1 MSFYITLRQLYAT
14 LRPFALLYATLL
26 YLGRPKNCT
35 TFFQNCRIF
44 PQTHNFFPNFIGTK
58 KFPKRSEKVI
68 ATNQPS
74 CNEVLVALRLE
85 VLFCSILFCSMKT
98 SIFVSHSTS
107 GNFYRSRIPP
117 SETI

>member
-1 MSFYITLRQLYAT
+1 MSVGRNSIKLKQDTDITISVEWGL
-14 LRPFALLYATLL
+14 
-26 YLGRPKNCT
+26 
-35 TFFQNCRIF
+35 
-44 PQTHNFFPNFIGTK
+44 
-58 KFPKRSEKVI
+58 KFNS
-68 ATNQPS
+68 NQPTELLS
-74 CNEVLVALRLE
+74 RSDNNEVLVALRLE

>member
-1 MSFYITLRQLYAT
+1 MIYHKQDLIAFLRSDVNVTFVFY
-14 LRPFALLYATLL
+14 
-26 YLGRPKNCT
+26 
-35 TFFQNCRIF
+35 
-44 PQTHNFFPNFIGTK
+44 
-58 KFPKRSEKVI
+58 S
-68 ATNQPS
+68 NQPTELLS
-74 CNEVLVALRLE
+74 RSDNNEVLVALRLE